1 MVGQIDLGLDNDMF
15 KQTNKVEE
23 EDEDEEED
31 KVQALVDQL
40 KSNFFLKFIP
50 KFKI

>member
-1 MVGQIDLGLDNDMF
+1 MF
-15 KQTNKVEE
+15 KQKNRVEE
-23 EDEDEEED
+23 EEEED

>member
-1 MVGQIDLGLDNDMF
+1 MF
-15 KQTNKVEE
+15 KQKNKVEE
-23 EDEDEEED
+23 EEEED